1 MSAASDAVIIGS
13 GHNSLACA
21 AHLAAKGWSVA
32 VYERAETPGG
42 AVKTGEY
49 TLPGFRHDWA
59 AMNLSLFAGSAFHQ
73 KYAEEL
79 AGHGLG
85 FAPAADCFA
94 SVFPDQTWLGIGND
108 AAANVARIAAENA
121 ADAKAWEAL
130 SAAFRSARAAVI
142 LG

>member
-1 MSAASDAVIIGS
+1 MSVTPDAVIIGS

-21 AHLAAKGWSVA
+21 AHLAAKGWRVA
-32 VYERAETPGG
+32 VYERAEVPGG

-73 KYAEEL
+73 KYADEL

-85 FAPAADCFA
+85 FAPAAECFA
-94 SVFPDQTWLGIGND
+94 SVFPDQTWLGVGTD
-108 AAANVARIAAENA
+108 SAANAARIAAENA
-121 ADAKAWEAL
+121 ADGDTWETLGAE
-130 SAAFRSARAAVI
+130 FPARA
-142 LG
+142 